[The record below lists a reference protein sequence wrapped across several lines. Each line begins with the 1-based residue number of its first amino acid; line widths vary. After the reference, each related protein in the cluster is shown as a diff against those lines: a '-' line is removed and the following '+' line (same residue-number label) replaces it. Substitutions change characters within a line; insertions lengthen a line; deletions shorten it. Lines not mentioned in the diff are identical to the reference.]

1 MLVRWRNP
9 FQEMVRLQDEV
20 NKLFS
25 DFGGVEKEDG
35 SLIKGEWIPAVD
47 IHEDNEKITLKADL
61 PGLKKDQ
68 INIKVENNVLTI
80 NGERKE
86 EKEEKKDG
94 YIRTERVY
102 GSFVRSFT
110 LPQTVDSE
118 KIEANYKDGV
128 LILHV
133 PKKPEAKPKQIE
145 VNIK

>member
-80 NGERKE
+80 NGDRKE